1 MNRALKSILL
11 SAILV
16 APTAVAADD
25 LEHIF
30 NSLNAK
36 QREHV
41 QIRLR
46 QPGFYKERVDG
57 QFGAQTA
64 RAIRSA
70 TYTPGFPVYRASA
83 LQRGIHDEDRI
94 ALYYVMSNVYLNSVI
109 LN

>member
-1 MNRALKSILL
+1 MKRAIKYLLL
-11 SAILV
+11 SAILA
-16 APTAVAADD
+16 APAAATADS
-25 LEHIF
+25 LENIF

-46 QPGFYKERVDG
+46 QPGFYNDNVDG
-57 QFGAQTA
+57 QFGHQTA

-70 TYTPGFPVYRASA
+70 TYTPAYNTYRNQA
-83 LQRGIHDEDRI
+83 LSRGIQDEDRI
-94 ALYYVMSNVYLNSVI
+94 ALYYVMSNIYLNSVI